1 MRNQFIARICSKCHV
16 RFRES
21 KYILSMLP
29 AHSVTMCEGCKKE
42 SIRYSSTRSSRTN
55 RLSRDERSSYQ
66 VESEMASDSFT
77 SDYEIESFRLPIREI
92 YDAELSDFP
101 LADAEVEH
109 WGEDEVSSYGSRSKV
124 FSLKNDNET
133 RERLAQY
140 TLFAFVLYDPDVHM
154 DIYQTLQKR
163 YQMLDEDTGSDLL
176 FFSFVK
182 PSKKWLR
189 DRMKKYPNRKSI
201 WQSAAESDHHSTISN
216 VYEHEYTDPSVI
228 ISLVSQQLSISQ
240 SQLPCIVITT
250 SLHEKHPINIIQ
262 FDTKDVVRKLIK
274 LGEIASG
281 LRRLPSRLISDVDN
295 IAGIISKE
303 LTTTFEEQVI
313 RSEIDDISTNL
324 LEIMDISE
332 YNDESNVRE
341 RLDRYLAAINKI
353 REKIAFLAESN
364 QFIQYNV
371 FSHLARID
379 GYCTYLWKLL
389 ATSAQFDLHD
399 ASEST
404 AQELLLP
411 VDGLEE
417 ESSVFLR
424 TQHQIMRLY
433 EQLYDDDES
442 IDYSPLM
449 ISLTKIIEL
458 EINMS
463 VVHVLRILKG
473 VEVPK
478 YFNAYQ
484 PNVEATYQTK
494 NRTIDFNRPDR
505 TRTQLIL
512 PGMGESY
519 AVTTGDINIRVR
531 DTMYEMIRQHHGMS
545 KPKWDREFKKFIEYW
560 SKLYPMRNVV
570 AHAQRV
576 DRTDYDSLIE
586 LMTAIRDVMPYLI
599 TIKSRL
605 RGVEPDADEIAE
617 EVDVE

>member
-1 MRNQFIARICSKCHV
+1 
-16 RFRES
+16 
-21 KYILSMLP
+21 
-29 AHSVTMCEGCKKE
+29 
-42 SIRYSSTRSSRTN
+42 
-55 RLSRDERSSYQ
+55 
-66 VESEMASDSFT
+66 
-77 SDYEIESFRLPIREI
+77 
-92 YDAELSDFP
+92 
-101 LADAEVEH
+101 
-109 WGEDEVSSYGSRSKV
+109 
-124 FSLKNDNET
+124 
-133 RERLAQY
+133 
-140 TLFAFVLYDPDVHM
+140 
-154 DIYQTLQKR
+154 
-163 YQMLDEDTGSDLL
+163 
-176 FFSFVK
+176 
-182 PSKKWLR
+182 
-189 DRMKKYPNRKSI
+189 
-201 WQSAAESDHHSTISN
+201 
-216 VYEHEYTDPSVI
+216 
-228 ISLVSQQLSISQ
+228 
-240 SQLPCIVITT
+240 
-250 SLHEKHPINIIQ
+250 
-262 FDTKDVVRKLIK
+262 VVRKLIK

-281 LRRLPSRLISDVDN
+281 LRRLPTRLVSDVDY
-295 IAGIISKE
+295 IAGMISKE
-303 LTTTFEEQVI
+303 LTTSFEEQVI

-341 RLDRYLAAINKI
+341 RSDRYLAAINKI

-411 VDGLEE
+411 LDGLEE

-424 TQHQIMRLY
+424 TQHQIMQLY
-433 EQLYDDDES
+433 EQLHDDDEL

-494 NRTIDFNRPDR
+494 YRTIDFNRPDR

-531 DTMYEMIRQHHGMS
+531 DTMYEMIRHHHGMS
-545 KPKWDREFKKFIEYW
+545 KPKWDREFKKIIEYW

-576 DRTDYDSLIE
+576 DRTDYDSLVE
-586 LMTAIRDVMPYLI
+586 LMIAIRDVMPYLI
-599 TIKSRL
+599 TIKSCL
-605 RGVEPDADEIAE
+605 RGVEPDADEIIEA
-617 EVDVE
+617 VDVE